1 MLGNRNG
8 RWLQVWTDSALVR
21 SGRRPALAPAPPR
34 APRLSPTR
42 LPACTESN
50 CDESTADNVS
60 RTIHILARSNT
71 CSNSIN
77 TKEEAFLGRGAD

>member
-8 RWLQVWTDSALVR
+8 RWLQVWTDSALAR
-21 SGRRPALAPAPPR
+21 SGKRPALAPAPPR

-50 CDESTADNVS
+50 CNGSTADNI
-60 RTIHILARSNT
+60 RRAIHMLARSNT
-71 CSNSIN
+71 CSYNIN
-77 TKEEAFLGRGAD
+77 TKEEATLGRGAR